1 MPLVVFDR
9 KVTRRSEPTVSL
21 TNLGRFALNT
31 GAASLLTKA
40 GAEYVLLL
48 WDPEAAKVGIKVIGK
63 KEPRAYVLHFG
74 KNGNGAGFSATTFV
88 NFIKYDF
95 SESRSFPLEWDE
107 TSNMFTFS
115 IPKEHLTGSPKNQ
128 KGELGKLQRS
138 DRAKAKE
145 EKELQQNLTQ

>member
-1 MPLVVFDR
+1 MPFEVFDR
-9 KVTRRSEPTVSL
+9 KTIRRVEPTVTL
-21 TNLGRFALNT
+21 TILGRIAMNT
-31 GAASLLTKA
+31 GAATLLQKA

-95 SESRSFPLEWDE
+95 SESRAFPLEWDE

-115 IPKEHLTGSPKNQ
+115 IPKEHLTGSPRNQ
-128 KGELGKLQRS
+128 KGELGKLRRA
-138 DRAKAKE
+138 DGAKAKE
-145 EKELQQNLTQ
+145 KELQGLTQ

>member
-1 MPLVVFDR
+1 MPFVVFDR
-9 KVTRRSEPTVSL
+9 KFTRRTEPTVTL
-21 TNLGRFALNT
+21 TTLGRIALNT
-31 GAASLLTKA
+31 GAAALLTKA
-40 GAEYVLLL
+40 AAEYVLLL
-48 WDPEAAKVGIKVIGK
+48 WDPEAGKVGIKVIGK

-95 SESRSFPLEWDE
+95 SESRAFPLDWDE
-107 TSNMFTFS
+107 TGNMFTFS

-128 KGELGKLQRS
+128 KGELGKLRRA

-145 EKELQQNLTQ
+145 KELQEGKI